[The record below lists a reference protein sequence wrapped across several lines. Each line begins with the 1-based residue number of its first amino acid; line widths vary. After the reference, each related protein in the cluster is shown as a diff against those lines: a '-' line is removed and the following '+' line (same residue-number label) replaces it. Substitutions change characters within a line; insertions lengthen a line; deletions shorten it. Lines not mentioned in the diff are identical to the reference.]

1 MATDNYNDALR
12 NPAVDYERADL
23 SARAIL
29 MFLIGLLVCG
39 VFIEFVLWGMFRFLR
54 NSEGIFV
61 QGQVS
66 PMAVSQQAPPQP
78 KPAGSVMENVA
89 PMPDVM
95 VFPQPRLQTNDSGD
109 MEKFLTGEQKIL
121 NPEQPFR
128 DRTGAIHISIAE
140 AMKLIEQRG
149 LPVRPNA
156 PPPDFTA
163 ETAGGSMNVLS
174 RETAPPSEKG
184 EGLASSTPTQQ

>member
-23 SARAIL
+23 SARAVL

-39 VFIEFVLWGMFRFLR
+39 VFIELVLWGMFRFLR
-54 NSEGIFV
+54 NSEGIFA

-66 PMAVSQQAPPQP
+66 PMAASQQAPPQP

-89 PMPDVM
+89 PTPDVM
-95 VFPQPRLQTNDSGD
+95 VFPQPRLQTNDAGD
-109 MEKFLTGEQKIL
+109 MDKFLTEEQKTL

-128 DRTGAIHISIAE
+128 DQTGAIHISITD

-149 LPVRPNA
+149 LPVRPKA
-156 PPPDFTA
+156 PPADFTA
-163 ETAGGSMNVLS
+163 ETAEGNMNVLNG
-174 RETAPPSEKG
+174 EVTPSEKG
-184 EGLASSTPTQQ
+184 RRPVSSSPQQQ

>member
-1 MATDNYNDALR
+1 MAITKQKITPCLWFDTEAEEAAKFYC
-12 NPAVDYERADL
+12 
-23 SARAIL
+23 S
-29 MFLIGLLVCG
+29 
-39 VFIEFVLWGMFRFLR
+39 VFKDSKLGK
-54 NSEGIFV
+54 
-61 QGQVS
+61 VS
-66 PMAVSQQAPPQP
+66 RYTEAGREVHH

-128 DRTGAIHISIAE
+128 DRTGAIHVSIAE

-174 RETAPPSEKG
+174 RETAPPSETG
-184 EGLASSTPTQQ
+184 RGLASSTPTQQ